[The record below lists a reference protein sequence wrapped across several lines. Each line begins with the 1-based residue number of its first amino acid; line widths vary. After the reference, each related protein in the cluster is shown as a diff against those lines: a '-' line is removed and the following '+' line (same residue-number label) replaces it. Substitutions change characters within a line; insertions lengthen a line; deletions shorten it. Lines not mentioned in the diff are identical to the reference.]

1 MFEYIK
7 LKNYKSFKDVEL
19 NLLDRRNNPKKLI
32 LIYGE
37 NGIGKSNIASAFF
50 MLSETLRTMDVRD
63 LMESLLSENSDNVFK
78 NVEELKKYFQ
88 ARYKDIET
96 LINENKT
103 ISSVEPMYMEFGF
116 RLMGKS
122 GRYILETNNSQII
135 HEQLEY
141 TISKNRGIYF
151 DITCNKQIINNNI
164 FLDKTSYRSIKEAC
178 LKFWGKHSLLSILL
192 HESDDKS
199 EQYIKQRLIKN
210 FNIILNFFS
219 KISCKVKLGNS
230 QEQGIIGLPREI
242 LSNYDNGEIS
252 IKKEKILDNTE
263 KMLNIL
269 FKLTYQGIKK
279 VYYKKTINNNLIHY
293 KLFLSKMIAGKVRDI
308 DFSLESTGTQS
319 IIQQLPFML
328 VATKGA
334 VAIID
339 EFDMGIHDLL
349 LKNLITSLYNDIGG
363 QLIITTHNTILME
376 SNIPKECI
384 YVINESAANNKE
396 IKCILYYNNK
406 IGNKN
411 NIRNQYLLGRY
422 SGIPDNVDIN
432 FHKLLEILTE
442 TK

>member
-50 MLSETLRTMDVRD
+50 MLSETLRTMDVRA
-63 LMESLLSENSDNVFK
+63 LMESLLSENSDNVF
-78 NVEELKKYFQ
+78 NDVEELKKYFQ

-103 ISSVEPMYMEFGF
+103 ISSVEPLYMEFGF
-116 RLMGKS
+116 RLRGKS

-164 FLDKTSYRSIKEAC
+164 FLDKASYQSIKEAC

-199 EQYIKQRLIKN
+199 EQYIKQSLIKN
-210 FNIILNFFS
+210 FNIVLNLFS

-242 LSNYDNGEIS
+242 LSNYYSGEIS

-269 FKLTYQGIKK
+269 FKLTYQDIKK
-279 VYYKKTINNNLIHY
+279 VYYKKTIIH
-293 KLFLSKMIAGKVRDI
+293 
-308 DFSLESTGTQS
+308 FS
-319 IIQQLPFML
+319 
-328 VATKGA
+328 
-334 VAIID
+334 
-339 EFDMGIHDLL
+339 
-349 LKNLITSLYNDIGG
+349 
-363 QLIITTHNTILME
+363 
-376 SNIPKECI
+376 
-384 YVINESAANNKE
+384 
-396 IKCILYYNNK
+396 
-406 IGNKN
+406 
-411 NIRNQYLLGRY
+411 
-422 SGIPDNVDIN
+422 
-432 FHKLLEILTE
+432 
-442 TK
+442 